1 MNLLFKQLDAG
12 SPLIKWVLWK
22 ELKRSIFLRSC
33 QEWKIDSNLH
43 CSADV
48 NVENR
53 KLRVFMQVT
62 ASAIRFMLSLRSSD
76 TTDESRMMLN
86 FILKANRHFTLK
98 SLLENFSRLPHPA
111 ENKSESKKRK
121 AESKITQS
129 SFLLLESHISQI
141 ALFSEKKKFRVWK
154 LVKSFLTKGASVCIA
169 IPFEGRWWIG
179 FNERFRIPC
188 KSLLRRRMV
197 QMP

>member
-22 ELKRSIFLRSC
+22 ELKGSIFLRSC

-53 KLRVFMQVT
+53 KLRTLRVFMQVT
-62 ASAIRFMLSLRSSD
+62 TSAIRFLLSLRSSD

-86 FILKANRHFTLK
+86 FILKATRHFALK
-98 SLLENFSRLPHPA
+98 SLLENFSRLLHPA

-141 ALFSEKKKFRVWK
+141 ALFSKKKKLRVWK

-179 FNERFRIPC
+179 FNERFRV
-188 KSLLRRRMV
+188 SV
-197 QMP
+197 